1 VWSRFRNRADETEIM
16 DDLGQSEQEFA
27 AAYRELKIINRTL
40 GGIRAIE
47 RFLPA
52 AKRGG
57 NLLMLDVAAGA
68 CDVSEALLA
77 KLPCRIV
84 ALDLNARGLKLA
96 EKSWPVVGDAL
107 ALPFRDDTF
116 DVVTA
121 SLFFHH
127 LPNDDCVRVLSQMW
141 RIAKQ
146 RILVNDLHRHAVAY
160 FSIRALTALFSKS
173 RMVRHDG
180 PVSVLRAFRSRELL
194 EIAGRAGV
202 PARVYR
208 SFPYRLVL
216 VADK

>member
-1 VWSRFRNRADETEIM
+1 M
-16 DDLGQSEQEFA
+16 DDLSRPEHEFA

-40 GGIRAIE
+40 GGVRAIE
-47 RFLPA
+47 RFLPP
-52 AKRGG
+52 AKKGV

-68 CDVSEALLA
+68 CDVSEALLE

-84 ALDLNARGLKLA
+84 TLDLNARGLKLA
-96 EKSWPVVGDAL
+96 DKSWPVVADAL
-107 ALPFRDDTF
+107 ALPFREDTF
-116 DVVTA
+116 DVVMA

-127 LPNDDCVRVLSQMW
+127 LSNDNCAQVLSQMW

-146 RILVNDLHRHAVAY
+146 RILINDLHRHAVAY

-194 EIAGRAGV
+194 DIARRAGV
-202 PARVYR
+202 PARVHR

>member
-1 VWSRFRNRADETEIM
+1 M
-16 DDLGQSEQEFA
+16 DDLSRPEHEFA

-40 GGIRAIE
+40 GGVRAIE
-47 RFLPA
+47 RFLPP
-52 AKRGG
+52 AKKGV

-68 CDVSEALLA
+68 CDVSEALLE

-84 ALDLNARGLKLA
+84 TLDLNARGLKLA
-96 EKSWPVVGDAL
+96 DKSWPVVADAL
-107 ALPFRDDTF
+107 ALPFREDTF
-116 DVVTA
+116 DVVMA

-127 LPNDDCVRVLSQMW
+127 LSNDNCVQVLSQMW

-146 RILVNDLHRHAVAY
+146 RILINDLHRHAVAY

-194 EIAGRAGV
+194 DIARRAGV
-202 PARVYR
+202 PARVHR

>member
-1 VWSRFRNRADETEIM
+1 M
-16 DDLGQSEQEFA
+16 DDLSRPEHEFA

-40 GGIRAIE
+40 GGVRAIE
-47 RFLPA
+47 RFLPP
-52 AKRGG
+52 AKRGV

-68 CDVSEALLA
+68 CDVSEALLE

-84 ALDLNARGLKLA
+84 TLDLNARGLKLA
-96 EKSWPVVGDAL
+96 DKSWPVVADAL
-107 ALPFRDDTF
+107 ALPFREDTF
-116 DVVTA
+116 DVVMA

-127 LPNDDCVRVLSQMW
+127 LSNDACVQVLSQMW
-141 RIAKQ
+141 RIAKR
-146 RILVNDLHRHAVAY
+146 RILINDLHRHAVAY

-180 PVSVLRAFRSRELL
+180 PVSVLRAFQSRELL
-194 EIAGRAGV
+194 DIARRAGV
-202 PARVYR
+202 PARVHR

>member
-1 VWSRFRNRADETEIM
+1 M
-16 DDLGQSEQEFA
+16 DDLSRPEQEFA

-40 GGIRAIE
+40 GGVRAIE
-47 RFLPA
+47 RFLPR
-52 AKRGG
+52 AKRGI

-68 CDVSEALLA
+68 CDVSEALLE

-84 ALDLNARGLKLA
+84 TLDLNARGLKLA
-96 EKSWPVVGDAL
+96 DQSWPVVADAL
-107 ALPFRDDTF
+107 ALPFRDGTF
-116 DVVTA
+116 DVVMA

-127 LPNDDCVRVLSQMW
+127 LSNDNCVKVLSQMW

-180 PVSVLRAFRSRELL
+180 PVSVLRAFRSSELL
-194 EIAGRAGV
+194 DIARRAGV
-202 PARVYR
+202 PARVHR

>member
-1 VWSRFRNRADETEIM
+1 MTSVDRKRSLRLHIENSKSSTGHWEGFA
-16 DDLGQSEQEFA
+16 QS
-27 AAYRELKIINRTL
+27 KDSC
-40 GGIRAIE
+40 
-47 RFLPA
+47 PC
-52 AKRGG
+52 KRSV

-68 CDVSEALLA
+68 CDVSEALIE

-84 ALDLNARGLKLA
+84 TLDLNARGLKLA
-96 EKSWPVVGDAL
+96 DKSWPVVGDAL
-107 ALPFRDDTF
+107 ALPFRDGTF
-116 DVVTA
+116 DVVMA

-127 LPNDDCVRVLSQMW
+127 LSDDNCVQVLSQMW

-146 RILVNDLHRHAVAY
+146 RILINDLHRHAVAY

-180 PVSVLRAFRSRELL
+180 PVSVLRAFRSSELL
-194 EIAGRAGV
+194 EIARRAGV
-202 PARVYR
+202 PARVHR

>member
-1 VWSRFRNRADETEIM
+1 M
-16 DDLGQSEQEFA
+16 DDLSRPEQEFA

-40 GGIRAIE
+40 GGVRAIE
-47 RFLPA
+47 RFLPP
-52 AKRGG
+52 AKRGI

-68 CDVSEALLA
+68 CDVSEALLE

-84 ALDLNARGLKLA
+84 TLDLNARGLQLA
-96 EKSWPVVGDAL
+96 DKSWPVVADAL
-107 ALPFRDDTF
+107 ALPFRDGTF
-116 DVVTA
+116 DVVMA

-127 LPNDDCVRVLSQMW
+127 LSSDNCVQVLSQMW

-180 PVSVLRAFRSRELL
+180 PVSVLRAFRSSELL
-194 EIAGRAGV
+194 DIARRAGV
-202 PARVYR
+202 PARVHR